1 MGMGIESM
9 VNRIKMPFVIA
20 GASAYL
26 ILNLLGSIGCTKPTT
41 PTPNNEPKPSAN
53 QTYNPT
59 PTQEPTKTPTPAI
72 VTPAPLETV
81 IYETLI
87 SRVPEIKQFDARVAN
102 AAVAQIKEDIYSN
115 KLDTAEVKIG
125 DKTYNAWDYISKAI
139 GFVLPQL
146 KTADLSKYSDMDLR
160 QILLPPQLRTIDIK
174 RVIAERGINYIIGNG
189 LEIALKNVTAD
200 DSLGGKSPQEWLR
213 EEVMKDYNDKNSRGY
228 GLAIADSIS
237 AIRIVSWP
245 NSTNSFLKIREDM
258 LAKGEIEPLFIIG
271 WSAYK
276 IGEQKSNQLA
286 PLVSRL
292 MEPEPLASYPCRANY
307 PTGTAVHTEPWI
319 SYKGKLIGAWMVEE
333 MFLKDY
339 EKSTWP
345 DFKGN
350 ISQPNI
356 SLRGPDGKAYNPYT
370 LKLIPK

>member
-72 VTPAPLETV
+72 VTPAPIET
-81 IYETLI
+81 IIHETLI
-87 SRVPEIKQFDARVAN
+87 DRVPEIWQFDARVAN
-102 AAVAQIKEDIYSN
+102 AAVAQIRDDIYNN

-213 EEVMKDYNDKNSRGY
+213 EEVMKDYNNKNSRGY
-228 GLAIADSIS
+228 GEAMRALLNKPGYGVGDGKTPIWANSYENWKKVIATMLSEGNDS
-237 AIRIVSWP
+237 ALFP
-245 NSTNSFLKIREDM
+245 N
-258 LAKGEIEPLFIIG
+258 G
-271 WSAYK
+271 WAVYR
-276 IGEQKSNQLA
+276 IGEQEA
-286 PLVSRL
+286 DIFVPLVGRSMDSL
-292 MEPEPLASYPCRANY
+292 IVAYPL
-307 PTGTAVHTEPWI
+307 
-319 SYKGKLIGAWMVEE
+319 
-333 MFLKDY
+333 
-339 EKSTWP
+339 
-345 DFKGN
+345 
-350 ISQPNI
+350 
-356 SLRGPDGKAYNPYT
+356 
-370 LKLIPK
+370 